1 MDDLT
6 KDLWQGVGERVN
18 DPERVEQPPLPGAT
32 VPTPAAPESAWREFL
47 VSRKLAGV
55 LALACVLGLIGI
67 VEAHPFASPRTV
79 AARRALGRS
88 PPDSRQASS

>member
-79 AARRALGRS
+79 AAT
-88 PPDSRQASS
+88 SRTWQVATRFSSSV